1 MSEEEKTVELETDME
16 NYLTKFFIM
25 TNQTKSLIRH
35 MLTALGVLLAALGL
49 GNASGL
55 IEELLS
61 NLDVIWDAVLVIV
74 GTIVTIVGFFRNKDR
89 FKS

>member
-1 MSEEEKTVELETDME
+1 
-16 NYLTKFFIM
+16 M

-74 GTIVTIVGFFRNKDR
+74 GTIVSIVGFFRNKDR

>member
-1 MSEEEKTVELETDME
+1 
-16 NYLTKFFIM
+16 M

-74 GTIVTIVGFFRNKDR
+74 GTIVSIVGFFRNKER

>member
-1 MSEEEKTVELETDME
+1 
-16 NYLTKFFIM
+16 
-25 TNQTKSLIRH
+25 

-74 GTIVTIVGFFRNKDR
+74 GTIVSIVGFFRNKER